1 MMSQDPI
8 EILLVEDNNGDAEIA
23 IRALSNNNL
32 VNRIIRVADGAEALD
47 LLFGAGK
54 YSDRENDALPG
65 VILLDLKIAGMDGMQ
80 VLERIKSNATTRTI
94 PLAVLTSS
102 ADDPDIQKAYSRG
115 ADSYMIKPVNVHNF
129 STAIARLGFA
139 WLAIDHSDH

>member
-1 MMSQDPI
+1 MMNQDPI
-8 EILLVEDNNGDAEIA
+8 EILLVEDNGDAEIA
-23 IRALSNNNL
+23 IRALSKNNL

-80 VLERIKSNATTRTI
+80 VLERIKSNAATRTI

-102 ADDPDIQKAYSRG
+102 ADDPDIQRAYSRG

>member
-1 MMSQDPI
+1 MSQDPI

-23 IRALSNNNL
+23 IRALSKNNL
-32 VNRIIRVADGAEALD
+32 INRIIRVADGAEALD

-54 YSDRENDALPG
+54 YSDRGNDALPG

>member
-23 IRALSNNNL
+23 IRALSKNNL